1 MHLVLLDWML
11 DPVFENVF
19 VEIIWGLALSYVL
32 PGSNYFFTETFY
44 YVSMFDIASGSS
56 VRIFLVMNFRIHLT
70 SSKPPLLKKHHSIVI
85 ILEVNMLNLYIN
97 SKWHL
102 RASLV
107 AQWLRIPLPMQG
119 TRVPSLVRENPTC
132 RGATKPMRHNYWACT
147 LEAASHNYWS
157 PRA

>member
-1 MHLVLLDWML
+1 
-11 DPVFENVF
+11 
-19 VEIIWGLALSYVL
+19 
-32 PGSNYFFTETFY
+32 
-44 YVSMFDIASGSS
+44 MFDIASGSS

-132 RGATKPMRHNYWACT
+132 RGATKPMRHNY
-147 LEAASHNYWS
+147 
-157 PRA
+157 